1 MSRHLLACLLCWA
14 VTAFTACEDQLDITP
29 KGKVTL
35 ETVDELELL
44 LNQEYMLGDY
54 PADNIG
60 ILCGESV
67 GMFDQVSAV
76 LSQTNTVK
84 YALMAF
90 DETIDRAT
98 LTTED
103 VRYNAIYKYINYMN
117 TVISKMP

>member
-1 MSRHLLACLLCWA
+1 MTTKIKNIFLCSA
-14 VTAFTACEDQLDITP
+14 LFLFTGFTACDDQLDITP

-35 ETVDELELL
+35 ETVGELELL
-44 LNQEYMLGDY
+44 LNQEYQLGDY
-54 PADNIG
+54 PSDNLG

-67 GMFDQVSAV
+67 GTFDQVSAV

-90 DETIDRAT
+90 DQDVDRAT

-103 VRYNAIYKYINYMN
+103 AR
-117 TVISKMP
+117 